1 MSRNVV
7 TLSSMIAACCFL
19 AISPKPSRASEF
31 ERLTGELSILWGDS
45 APFAEPAAPI
55 RYLLATE
62 NGAIIELAVSEAM
75 RSAHGGFV
83 SWNGARVEA
92 FLQSR
97 EASASLESSRRVAAL
112 RLLAQRDPGAGT
124 VSGSQPWV
132 SILCKF
138 SDKNAEPQD
147 LAFFQNMYGDTAG
160 GLDHFWQE
168 VSYDAIN
175 VAGSTAIDWVDL
187 PQPQTFYAPTPGSN
201 FNANLTALFNDCT
214 AAADPFIDYSNS
226 GSPFVGINMMFN
238 DILDCCAWGGSR
250 FATLDGVSQTWRVT
264 WEPPWAYANVGVIAH
279 EMGHGFGLP
288 HATNWDDDDFP
299 YDSPWDVMSDATGY
313 GVGDPVYGQ
322 RGKHVNAFHKDSLGW
337 IPAGQR
343 FEVPGPG
350 SYTLTLDGM
359 AVASTGGHRMAVI
372 PLPDGAFYTVEARV
386 RSGSYEANL
395 PGDAVLIHQIVP
407 GRDEPSWG
415 YDEQQPPADYSD
427 NPGTM
432 WTVGETFVDAANQ
445 ISISVTMAT
454 ATGFEVEIVS
464 GPSVTVFSDG
474 FESGDASAW
483 SATVGN

>member
-1 MSRNVV
+1 MYRITVTFASVV
-7 TLSSMIAACCFL
+7 TVCCFL
-19 AISPKPSRASEF
+19 CMSSGAVRANDF
-31 ERLTGELSILWGDS
+31 ERLTGELSILWGDP
-45 APFAEPAAPI
+45 APFADQASTT
-55 RYLLATE
+55 RYLLATDS
-62 NGAIIELAVSEAM
+62 GTTIELAVSEAM
-75 RSAHGGFV
+75 RAAHGGFV

-92 FLQSR
+92 FL
-97 EASASLESSRRVAAL
+97 SAQDIAATSAPARGVAAL
-112 RLLAQRDPGAGT
+112 RLLAHRDAAAGM

-138 SDKNAEPQD
+138 SDKNDEPRD
-147 LAFFQNMYGDTAG
+147 LAFFQNMYANTTG
-160 GLDHFWQE
+160 GLDHFWRE
-168 VSYDAIN
+168 VSYDTID

-214 AAADPFIDYSNS
+214 TAADPFIDYGNG

-238 DILDCCAWGGSR
+238 DILDCCAWGGNR
-250 FATLDGVSQTWRVT
+250 FATLDGVSQSWRVT

-288 HATNWDDDDFP
+288 HATNWDNDDFP

-313 GVGDPVYGQ
+313 GVGDPTYGQ
-322 RGKHVNAFHKDSLGW
+322 RGKHINAYHKDSLGW

-343 FEVPGPG
+343 FELPGPG
-350 SYTLTLDGM
+350 TFSVTLDGM
-359 AVASTGGHRMAVI
+359 AVASTGGHRMVVI
-372 PLPDGAFYTVEARV
+372 PLPGGEHYTVEARV

-407 GRDEPSWG
+407 GRDEPAWG
-415 YDEQQPPADYSD
+415 YDADQPPADYSD

-432 WTVGETFVDAANQ
+432 WTVGETFVDAGNQ
-445 ISISVTMAT
+445 VSITVTMAT

-464 GPSVTVFSDG
+464 GPPATIFSDG
-474 FESGDASAW
+474 FESGNPSAW
-483 SATVGN
+483 SATVP